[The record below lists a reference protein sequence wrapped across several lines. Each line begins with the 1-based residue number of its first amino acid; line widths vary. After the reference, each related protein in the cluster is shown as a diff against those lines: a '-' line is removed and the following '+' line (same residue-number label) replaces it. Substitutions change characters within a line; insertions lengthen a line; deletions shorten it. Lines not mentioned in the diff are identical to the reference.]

1 MVESACLAEVLLW
14 GRRVA
19 GAVETDDGQVVFEYD
34 PKFRRSGLE
43 ISPRHLPLT
52 VEGPLTFPELSRL
65 EAFEGLPGVLAD
77 SLPDRFGN
85 AIIEKYFAERG
96 RTGERLGPVQKLL
109 YIGSRGMGALEYRP
123 AEKIPRRQREDDALE
138 AASLVEAARRVVE
151 GDTEVAIP
159 EIMRL
164 GSSAGGARA
173 KAIILWNPEAE
184 QVRSAFAPRQPGDEE
199 WLIKFDGVGE
209 IGNPD
214 PKPRAFNRIEYAYS
228 RMAVAAGIEM
238 AETRLMEERSFAHFM
253 TRRFDR
259 TDSGGRLHYHSLGGM
274 EHIDYN
280 VPGLYSYEQYFRL
293 VLSLGLGYPAL
304 EQAFRRACFNLLA
317 VNQDDHVKN
326 FSFLM
331 DDTGRW
337 RLSPAYDLT
346 FVRGRN
352 FTRDHQLSLG
362 GKRNGFTRGD
372 LIESGA
378 KFDLRFDGRNI
389 IDEIAGSLHRW
400 PEFAREAGVSDD
412 TTKKIFEQFRVR

>member
-1 MVESACLAEVLLW
+1 MADGVCLAEVLLW
-14 GRRVA
+14 DRRVGA
-19 GAVETDDGQVVFEYD
+19 AVETEDGQIVFEYD
-34 PKFRRSGLE
+34 PGFRRSGLE
-43 ISPRHLPLT
+43 ISPRQLPLT
-52 VEGPLTFPELSRL
+52 VEGPQTFPGLSRL

-96 RTGERLGPVQKLL
+96 RAGDRLGPVQKLL
-109 YIGSRGMGALEYRP
+109 YVGSRAMGALEYRP
-123 AEKIPRRQREDDALE
+123 AEKIPRKQLEDEALE
-138 AASLVEAARRVVE
+138 VASLVEAARRVVE

-173 KAIILWNPEAE
+173 KAIILWNPGSE
-184 QVRSAFAPRQPGDEE
+184 QVRSAFAPPQPGDEE

-209 IGNPD
+209 IGNPN
-214 PKPRAFNRIEYAYS
+214 PEPQPFNRIEYAYS

-238 AETRLMEERSFAHFM
+238 ADTRLMEEREFAHFM

-259 TDSGGRLHYHSLGGM
+259 TESGGRVHLHTLGGM
-274 EHIDYN
+274 EHVDYN
-280 VPGLYSYEQYFRL
+280 APGLFSYEQYFRL
-293 VLSLGLGYPAL
+293 VLALGLGYPEL

-331 DDTGRW
+331 DERGRW

-346 FVRGRN
+346 FVRGRA
-352 FTRDHQLSLG
+352 FTRDHQMSLG
-362 GKRNGFTRGD
+362 GKRNDFTTRD
-372 LIESGA
+372 LIDAGA
-378 KFDLRFDGRNI
+378 KFDLRSNGRDVV
-389 IDEIAGSLHRW
+389 DEVAAALQQW
-400 PEFAREAGVSDD
+400 PDFAREAGVADD
-412 TTKKIFEQFRVR
+412 RIQAISQQFRV